1 MARCLLMS
9 FCCLILG
16 ATAAPAEEGD
26 ASFGLESRIA
36 WTSSRLIGSPEPPLP
51 YTVEKTFTNVTFKDP
66 LYVADEP
73 GSNYLWVVSRG
84 GEVDRP
90 SRIGRLLDDPAA
102 KALEPRLELPRRL
115 IYSVCFDPDYARNR
129 AIYLFTNG
137 PTSEPERTN
146 RISRFT
152 VARGSS
158 PRVDPK
164 SEQVLIEWRS
174 AGHDGGDMAFG
185 LDGMFYITTGDGSSD
200 SDEWNTGQT
209 LDDLQGAVLR
219 IDVRHRGDHRPYRV
233 PPDNPFVNTPAARP
247 EIWAY
252 GLRNPWRMSIDPRR
266 GHVWVGNNGQ
276 DLWETA
282 HLVRRGENYG
292 WSVYEGGHSFYLE
305 RKLGPTP
312 HVPPTIEH
320 SHAEFRSLTG
330 GVVYYGDKLP
340 DLNGAYIYGDF
351 SSGRIWGMHHDGQRV
366 VWHRELADTRLQIVA
381 FRVDQ
386 RGELLV
392 VDLGGGLYR
401 LVPTPSGESQPP
413 FPVRLSET
421 GLFASTNDHRAA
433 CGLIPYS
440 VNVPSWADGA
450 EGERFIALPGESRVD
465 YHSDRSWEFPDGT
478 ALVQTLTLQREP
490 GDASSRVRVE
500 TRVLLRQ
507 QGEWAGYSY
516 RWNDDQSDALLVEK
530 EGAET
535 TFAIHDAP
543 QDDPRRQTWRFP
555 SRSECMACHSRAANY
570 VLGLS
575 EAQLNRDHD
584 YSTVRDNQLRT
595 LEHVGVFASALPTPP
610 KDAARLVDL
619 DDQSQDLET
628 RARAYLQVNCSVCHV
643 SAGGGNSKME
653 LLSTTPR
660 EKMNLVGARPQHDT
674 FGIVDAML
682 VAPGDPQRSV
692 LVHRLDRRGRGQM
705 PPLVTNRA
713 DPRAVKLMRDW
724 IAGLKPEK
732 PFVRAWQME
741 DLLPALEEAK
751 AGRPGDSGKSV
762 FRETGCV
769 QCHRFGGE
777 GGTVGP
783 DLTGIGKRLAAR
795 ELLESVLL
803 PSKVI
808 ADEYATYLI
817 ETTHGEVVSGR
828 IEREDGQVLVLRSAS
843 AVEAP
848 VEIAKQ
854 DILDR
859 KRSDTSNMP
868 AGMVNVLEKEQILD
882 LLAYLHSSQDV
893 RAVSLVERPSPGVV
907 EPPGSTSGYRP
918 KQWWLLRLRQAANYR
933 HNGASGR
940 RTLRRFWTY

>member
-1 MARCLLMS
+1 MIFCGLL
-9 FCCLILG
+9 LG
-16 ATAAPAEEGD
+16 APASTAEESAAP
-26 ASFGLESRIA
+26 FGLDGRTA
-36 WTSSRLIGSPEPPLP
+36 WTSSRLTGSPEPPLP
-51 YTVEKTFTNVTFKDP
+51 YTVEKTFANVTFKDP
-66 LYVADEP
+66 LYVAEEP
-73 GSNYLWVVSRG
+73 GTNYLWVVSRG

-90 SRIGRLLDDPAA
+90 SRVVRLLDDPDA
-102 KALEPRLELPRRL
+102 KDLEPLLELPHRL
-115 IYSVCFDPDYARNR
+115 IYSVCFDPEYATNR
-129 AIYLFTNG
+129 AIYLFSNG

-146 RISRFT
+146 RVARYT

-158 PRVDPK
+158 PRVDLK
-164 SEQVLIEWRS
+164 SEQVLLEWRS
-174 AGHDGGDMAFG
+174 AGHDGGDMAFSR
-185 LDGMFYITTGDGSSD
+185 DGMFYVTTGDGSSD
-200 SDEWNTGQT
+200 SDDWNTGQT

-252 GLRNPWRMSIDPRR
+252 GLRNPWRMSIDPRS

-282 HLVRRGENYG
+282 HLVRSGENYG
-292 WSVYEGGHSFYLE
+292 WSVYEGSHSFYLE
-305 RKLGPTP
+305 RKRGPTP

-330 GVVYYGDKLP
+330 GVVYYGEKLP

-366 VWHRELADTRLQIVA
+366 LWHRELADTRLQIVA

-401 LVPTPSGESQPP
+401 LVPTPSGEPQRP

-421 GLFASTNDHRAA
+421 GLFASVNDHRGAS
-433 CGLIPYS
+433 GLIPYS

-465 YHSDRSWEFPDGT
+465 YHSNRSWEFPDGT
-478 ALVQTLTLQREP
+478 ALVQTLTLQGEP
-490 GDASSRVRVE
+490 GDASSRFRVE

-516 RWNDDQSDALLVEK
+516 RWNDDQTDAVLVEK

-535 TFAIHDAP
+535 KFTIHDAP
-543 QDDPRRQTWRFP
+543 PGDPRRQTWRFP

-584 YSTVRDNQLRT
+584 YGAVRDNQLRT
-595 LEHVGVFASALPTPP
+595 LDHIGVFASALPKSP

-619 DDQSQDLET
+619 DDQCQDLET
-628 RARAYLQVNCSVCHV
+628 RARAYLQVNCSACHV

-653 LLSTTPR
+653 LSTTTPR
-660 EKMNLVGARPQHDT
+660 ERMNLIGARPQHDT

-692 LVHRLDRRGRGQM
+692 LVHRLERRGRGQM
-705 PPLVTNRA
+705 PPLVTTRA

-724 IAGLKPEK
+724 IAHLKPEK
-732 PFVRAWQME
+732 PFVRAWEMD
-741 DLLPALEEAK
+741 DLLPVLDEAK
-751 AGRPGDSGKSV
+751 AGRSGAAGKSV
-762 FRETGCV
+762 FSETGCV

-783 DLTGIGKRLAAR
+783 DLTGIARRVAAR
-795 ELLESVLL
+795 DLLESILL

-808 ADEYATYLI
+808 ADEYATYRI
-817 ETTHGEVVSGR
+817 ETADGEVVAGR
-828 IEREDGQVLVLRSAS
+828 IEREDAQVLVLRSAS
-843 AVEAP
+843 AVGAP
-848 VEIAKQ
+848 IEIEKQ
-854 DILDR
+854 DILNR

-882 LLAYLHSSQDV
+882 LLAYLHGSQDA
-893 RAVSLVERPSPGVV
+893 RPVSLLEKAPPDIAEPSGTAPGD
-907 EPPGSTSGYRP
+907 RP
-918 KQWWLLRLRQAANYR
+918 KHWRPLRLRQAANHR

-940 RTLRRFWTY
+940 RTLGRFWTY